1 MNKILIKAG
10 YRQGMRKGKVL
21 GMKCPKCGGLMT
33 YETFTNQENLA
44 WHYDGWRCL
53 YCGDVV
59 DEVILANQKKEVV
72 VKPSKNKDKAVRF
85 KRHLKAA

>member
-1 MNKILIKAG
+1 MNKLLIKTG
-10 YRQGMRKGKVL
+10 YRQGMRKGKVFY
-21 GMKCPKCGGLMT
+21 MKCPKCGGLMT

-59 DEVILANQKKEVV
+59 DEVILANQKREVV
-72 VKPSKNKDKAVRF
+72 AKPSKNKDKAVRF